1 MFSTFKKSIKYSQEL
16 INRLAEKRSTTK
28 NQKVEKLNRTKMFLK
43 ISQNSQKKTCVR
55 VSGTD
60 VFL

>member
-1 MFSTFKKSIKYSQEL
+1 MSSTFKKSIKYSQEL
-16 INRLAEKRSTTK
+16 INRLAEKRSTIK
-28 NQKVEKLNRTKMFLK
+28 NQKVDKLNRTKKFLE

-60 VFL
+60 VSL